1 MIPVLAFALSAAIIL
16 ALGLI
21 HLLYT
26 YQGPRLF
33 PRDRALQVAMREVT
47 PVITRATS
55 MWKCWIGFNASHS
68 LGAMLFGLV
77 YGYLALVHPAFL
89 FQSTFLLT
97 VGLGLLLAY
106 AWLAKVYWFS
116 VPFTGI
122 LIALFSYLLGLAFLF
137 ARLS

>member
-1 MIPVLAFALSAAIIL
+1 
-16 ALGLI
+16 
-21 HLLYT
+21 
-26 YQGPRLF
+26 
-33 PRDRALQVAMREVT
+33 MREVT
-47 PVITRATS
+47 PVISRATS
-55 MWKCWIGFNASHS
+55 RWKCLIGFNASHS

-77 YGYLALVHPAFL
+77 YGYLALMHPAFL

-97 VGLGLLLAY
+97 VGLGLLLSY

-122 LIALFSYLLGLAFLF
+122 LIALFSYLLGLVFLF